1 MRHIIMCLALV
12 FCLFVK
18 VVGKNKILQ
27 EEGRI
32 TKDNIDNDEAQKED
46 FESLEFVDDKENE
59 IENEVGLNESD
70 DGLSLESRLSILE
83 DLGVSDA
90 DSGTSYRVDRQKG
103 IVRIQKGIW
112 QVKKIN
118 KSWVG
123 GRIIVEEFT
132 PKKVDKS
139 LIRNQVSLVYGIKL

>member
-1 MRHIIMCLALV
+1 MCLALV

-46 FESLEFVDDKENE
+46 FESLEYVDDKENE
-59 IENEVGLNESD
+59 IENEVGVNESD
-70 DGLSLESRLSILE
+70 GGLSLESRLSILE

-112 QVKKIN
+112 HVKKMN

-132 PKKVDKS
+132 PKKVHKS
-139 LIRNQVSLVYGIKL
+139 LIRNQVSLVYCIEL

>member
-1 MRHIIMCLALV
+1 M
-12 FCLFVK
+12 
-18 VVGKNKILQ
+18 
-27 EEGRI
+27 
-32 TKDNIDNDEAQKED
+32 KDNIDNEEAQKED
-46 FESLEFVDDKENE
+46 LESLEYVDSEE
-59 IENEVGLNESD
+59 SGIENEDGVNKSD
-70 DGLSLESRLSILE
+70 GRVSWETRLSILE

-139 LIRNQVSLVYGIKL
+139 LIRNQVSLV

>member
-70 DGLSLESRLSILE
+70 GGLSLESRLSILE

>member
-1 MRHIIMCLALV
+1 M
-12 FCLFVK
+12 
-18 VVGKNKILQ
+18 
-27 EEGRI
+27 
-32 TKDNIDNDEAQKED
+32 TDNREREEAQKEELEN
-46 FESLEFVDDKENE
+46 FEPVDDEENE
-59 IENEVGLNESD
+59 IENEAGVNESD
-70 DGLSLESRLSILE
+70 GGLSWETHLSILE

>member
-1 MRHIIMCLALV
+1 M
-12 FCLFVK
+12 
-18 VVGKNKILQ
+18 
-27 EEGRI
+27 
-32 TKDNIDNDEAQKED
+32 KDNKDREEAQKEE
-46 FESLEFVDDKENE
+46 FENFEFVDDEENE
-59 IENEVGLNESD
+59 IENEVDANESD
-70 DGLSLESRLSILE
+70 GGLSWETRLTILE
-83 DLGVSDA
+83 GLGVSDA

-103 IVRIQKGIW
+103 IVRVQKGRW

-139 LIRNQVSLVYGIKL
+139 LVRNQVSRVYRIKL

>member
-83 DLGVSDA
+83 DLCVSDA

>member
-70 DGLSLESRLSILE
+70 GGLSLESRLSILE

-118 KSWVG
+118 ESWVG

-132 PKKVDKS
+132 PKKLNKS
-139 LIRNQVSLVYGIKL
+139 LIRNQVSLVYCIKL

>member
-1 MRHIIMCLALV
+1 M
-12 FCLFVK
+12 
-18 VVGKNKILQ
+18 
-27 EEGRI
+27 
-32 TKDNIDNDEAQKED
+32 KDNRDKEEAQKED
-46 FESLEFVDDKENE
+46 FESLEYVDDEENE
-59 IENEVGLNESD
+59 IENEVGVNESD
-70 DGLSLESRLSILE
+70 GGLSWETRLSILE

-118 KSWVG
+118 ESWVG

-132 PKKVDKS
+132 PKKLNKS
-139 LIRNQVSLVYGIKL
+139 LIRNQVSLVYCIEL

>member
-1 MRHIIMCLALV
+1 MNV
-12 FCLFVK
+12 
-18 VVGKNKILQ
+18 
-27 EEGRI
+27 
-32 TKDNIDNDEAQKED
+32 TDNREREEAQKEE
-46 FESLEFVDDKENE
+46 FENFDPIDDEENE
-59 IENEVGLNESD
+59 IDANESD
-70 DGLSLESRLSILE
+70 GGLSWETRLTILE
-83 DLGVSDA
+83 GLGVSDA

-139 LIRNQVSLVYGIKL
+139 LIRNQVSLVYSIEL

>member
-1 MRHIIMCLALV
+1 M
-12 FCLFVK
+12 
-18 VVGKNKILQ
+18 
-27 EEGRI
+27 
-32 TKDNIDNDEAQKED
+32 TDNREREEAQKEE
-46 FESLEFVDDKENE
+46 FENFDPIDDEENE
-59 IENEVGLNESD
+59 IENEVGVNESD
-70 DGLSLESRLSILE
+70 GGLSLESRLSILE

>member
-1 MRHIIMCLALV
+1 M
-12 FCLFVK
+12 
-18 VVGKNKILQ
+18 
-27 EEGRI
+27 
-32 TKDNIDNDEAQKED
+32 KDNRDKEEAQKED
-46 FESLEFVDDKENE
+46 FESLEYVDDKENE
-59 IENEVGLNESD
+59 IENEVGVNESD
-70 DGLSLESRLSILE
+70 GGLSLESRLSILE

-112 QVKKIN
+112 HVKKI
-118 KSWVG
+118 KDSWVG

>member
-1 MRHIIMCLALV
+1 M
-12 FCLFVK
+12 
-18 VVGKNKILQ
+18 
-27 EEGRI
+27 
-32 TKDNIDNDEAQKED
+32 KDNRDKEEAQKED
-46 FESLEFVDDKENE
+46 FESLEYVDDKENE
-59 IENEVGLNESD
+59 IENEVGVNESD
-70 DGLSLESRLSILE
+70 GGLSLESRLSILE

-118 KSWVG
+118 ESWVG

>member
-59 IENEVGLNESD
+59 IENEVGLIESD
-70 DGLSLESRLSILE
+70 GGLSLESRLSILE

-139 LIRNQVSLVYGIKL
+139 LIRNQVSLVYSIKL

>member
-1 MRHIIMCLALV
+1 M
-12 FCLFVK
+12 
-18 VVGKNKILQ
+18 
-27 EEGRI
+27 
-32 TKDNIDNDEAQKED
+32 KDNRDNEEAHEED
-46 FESLEFVDDKENE
+46 FESLEYVDNEDNE
-59 IENEVGLNESD
+59 IENDVGVNESD
-70 DGLSLESRLSILE
+70 GRVSWETRLSILE

-139 LIRNQVSLVYGIKL
+139 LIRNQVSLVYSIKL

>member
-1 MRHIIMCLALV
+1 M
-12 FCLFVK
+12 
-18 VVGKNKILQ
+18 
-27 EEGRI
+27 
-32 TKDNIDNDEAQKED
+32 KDNRDKEEAKKDD
-46 FESLEFVDDKENE
+46 FESLEYVDDEENE
-59 IENEVGLNESD
+59 IENEVGVNESD
-70 DGLSLESRLSILE
+70 GGLSWETRLSILE

-139 LIRNQVSLVYGIKL
+139 LVRNQVSRVYRIKL

>member
-1 MRHIIMCLALV
+1 MCLALV